1 MVPYVLPILFKKI
14 INPKIITVTKS
25 IKNKSTDPITLGM
38 LKLPKK
44 EETPKTPRTL

>member
-25 IKNKSTDPITLGM
+25 IKSKSTVPITLGM

-44 EETPKTPRTL
+44 EETPRTPRTL